1 MRNKQPWLSTTER
14 DSEAIR
20 MSLSMSVLKKALQSL
35 QTQLGAMLE
44 HLYTLPTFTHGYN
57 HECQTRIG
65 SRLKAM
71 ISELERGQLYRQ
83 RGRKGKHQHGNS
95 LKDASLYGPTA
106 NTRISLSSWYI
117 PCFFIKLSINRD
129 FKRALSETWDELID
143 PADIEPQRN
152 FEEGIYS

>member
-1 MRNKQPWLSTTER
+1 MRRFLSQTYEKCSTLEQRIFDFEARLRVMRNKQPWLSTTER

-71 ISELERGQLYRQ
+71 ISELESKSRDCKGLLKAEANCIARGGARA
-83 RGRKGKHQHGNS
+83 NIS
-95 LKDASLYGPTA
+95 MVTA
-106 NTRISLSSWYI
+106 
-117 PCFFIKLSINRD
+117 
-129 FKRALSETWDELID
+129 
-143 PADIEPQRN
+143 
-152 FEEGIYS
+152 